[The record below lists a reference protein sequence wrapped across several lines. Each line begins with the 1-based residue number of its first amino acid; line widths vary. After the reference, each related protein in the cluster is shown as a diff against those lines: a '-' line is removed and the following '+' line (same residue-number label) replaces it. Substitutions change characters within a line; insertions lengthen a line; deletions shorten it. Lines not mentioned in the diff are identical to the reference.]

1 LVFLKV
7 SSIDQRV
14 ADPDTRQPDDQLLD
28 HGLAKI
34 EEGRSALAVQ
44 AHVDG
49 QAQRFAAPGWPD
61 AQSEHDQVQ
70 PVPEHP
76 DRDAYSLI
84 A

>member
-14 ADPDTRQPDDQLLD
+14 ADPDTRQAD
-28 HGLAKI
+28 
-34 EEGRSALAVQ
+34 EGRSALAVQ

-70 PVPEHP
+70 PVREHP

>member
-14 ADPDTRQPDDQLLD
+14 ADPDTRQAD
-28 HGLAKI
+28 
-34 EEGRSALAVQ
+34 EGRSALAVQ

-49 QAQRFAAPGWPD
+49 QAKIEEGRSAPGWPD